1 LVFAFHKRA
10 FFAPCRMVI
19 GPGKFLFIFLTFGTL
34 PLAAG
39 KKGKSGSKS
48 HTNTDAAAALV
59 SHIKCQVCEI
69 GVQQARRQARNKS
82 IEGEDRLTDFVENL
96 CSMRQPEGRWLT
108 RLDITQR
115 GPTKKNAPEPPPTEE
130 AWPWNWVSWAKGLL
144 GLMSNHPKSKL
155 PSGARPVTADDPL
168 TVVLKEETREC
179 HNECTAV
186 QKACQSSI
194 KEEKLVEML
203 MKSEGV
209 SAMRQKICKKA
220 CGKRWDELPRLE
232 YWMDEPFKPAP
243 LKTSHK
249 VELKLSPGD
258 LEAMAARENIMKERQ
273 ARPSAEL

>member
-1 LVFAFHKRA
+1 
-10 FFAPCRMVI
+10 MVSA
-19 GPGKFLFIFLTFGTL
+19 PGKFLLFLWTIGNL
-34 PLAAG
+34 PQASS
-39 KKGKSGSKS
+39 KKDKGRRRNGP
-48 HTNTDAAAALV
+48 TATGNDAAALV
-59 SHIKCQVCEI
+59 AHVKCQVCEI

-82 IEGEDRLTDFVENL
+82 IEGEDRLADFVENL
-96 CSMRQPEGRWLT
+96 CSWRQPEGRWLA

-115 GPTKKNAPEPPPTEE
+115 GPKTKDAPAPPQPEEP
-130 AWPWNWVSWAKGLL
+130 WPWNWVNRAKVLFGLT
-144 GLMSNHPKSKL
+144 SERTNSK
-155 PSGARPVTADDPL
+155 PPVGARRVTADDPL

-179 HNECTAV
+179 QNECTWV

-203 MKSEGV
+203 MKSEGT
-209 SAMRQKICKKA
+209 SAMRKQICKKA
-220 CGKRWDELPRLE
+220 CGKRWDELPRLD

-273 ARPSAEL
+273 PKPSADL